1 MSADLVDGFDSAAK
15 AMRAM
20 LEAVTLMPETGEP
33 AAGHHRS
40 PRHLGAASTV
50 DDFQKGRKCRWW

>member
-15 AMRAM
+15 AMRAT

-33 AAGHHRS
+33 AAGHRRS
-40 PRHLGAASTV
+40 RQHLEAASAV
-50 DDFQKGRKCRWW
+50 DDFQKGYKWRWW